1 MLAERHGERGETQG
15 ERKDTG
21 RAERHRESGET
32 QGERKDAGRT
42 KRHRESKETQDQ
54 PVQLRR
60 DRYTGHIQ
68 GAAYVTRPGLASDI
82 SGRTPRLPLL
92 DKSPSDIVN

>member
-1 MLAERHGERGETQG
+1 LRTKIAYKACSGSQKGLSEG
-15 ERKDTG
+15 K
-21 RAERHRESGET
+21 REHFAGGET
-32 QGERKDAGRT
+32 QGERKDAGRAE
-42 KRHRESKETQDQ
+42 RRRESKETQGQ

-68 GAAYVTRPGLASDI
+68 DAVYVTHPGLASDI
-82 SGRTPRLPLL
+82 PGLSPRLPLL

>member
-1 MLAERHGERGETQG
+1 MLAERRRESGETQG

-32 QGERKDAGRT
+32 QGERKDAGREE
-42 KRHRESKETQDQ
+42 RHRESKETQDQ

-68 GAAYVTRPGLASDI
+68 DAVYVTRTGLASDI
-82 SGRTPRLPLL
+82 PGRMPPPYC
-92 DKSPSDIVN
+92 KK

>member
-1 MLAERHGERGETQG
+1 MRMLLPDTA
-15 ERKDTG
+15 RKRMLLPDTA
-21 RAERHRESGET
+21 RQKFSFCWRR
-32 QGERKDAGRT
+32 DAGREE
-42 KRHRESKETQDQ
+42 RRRESKETQDQ
-54 PVQLRR
+54 TVQLRR

-68 GAAYVTRPGLASDI
+68 DAVYVTRPGLASDI